1 MEEQEITSQNKPQ
14 RDQKGRLLP
23 GFTANPNGRPP
34 GSVSIT
40 AEIKKRLKEI
50 PEGQQKSYL
59 EILVGKILKKA
70 IQEEDFQTMKEIWNH
85 TDGLPKI
92 GIESSSKSEITVT
105 QNVNLLEKLLLSL
118 DDDTRNK
125 INAKLLELADEQ
137 GGDSDPG
144 LQTRP
149 MSADNEGNLPEE
161 GNNEGLEAGQPSQ
174 GVEQN
179 VGGEQGNYN

>member
-1 MEEQEITSQNKPQ
+1 MEEQENTSQNKPQ
-14 RDQKGRLLP
+14 RDQRGRLLP

-34 GSVSIT
+34 GSISIT
-40 AEIKKRLKEI
+40 AEIKRRLNEV

-92 GIESSSKSEITVT
+92 GIESSLKSEITVT
-105 QNVNLLEKLLLSL
+105 QNINLLEKLLLSL

-125 INAKLLELADEQ
+125 INARLLEIADDET
-137 GGDSDPG
+137 GNFEPG
-144 LQTRP
+144 LQTGLMQTNR
-149 MSADNEGNLPEE
+149 EGNLLEE
-161 GNNEGLEAGQPSQ
+161 GSNEELEAGQSSQ
-174 GVEQN
+174 
-179 VGGEQGNYN
+179 